1 MLCKPIS
8 NIYTFFLREEVKPK
22 KKQKREAEDKEEKV
36 SKKPK
41 KESKEEEDTAWDLGS
56 NRQVSVRDFKGK
68 LYVDIREM
76 YYDKDANLKPGKKGI
91 IKLYAFH
98 TKFNY
103 LREYVKK
110 GFLCTGICLNM
121 TQWRK
126 LLSVVEDVD
135 KVVKSKC

>member
-1 MLCKPIS
+1 MPKS
-8 NIYTFFLREEVKPK
+8 KEYVSTDDDSSEEEVKPK

-91 IKLYAFH
+91 
-98 TKFNY
+98 
-103 LREYVKK
+103 
-110 GFLCTGICLNM
+110 CLNM

>member
-1 MLCKPIS
+1 MPKS
-8 NIYTFFLREEVKPK
+8 KEYVSTDDDSSEEVKPK

-91 IKLYAFH
+91 
-98 TKFNY
+98 
-103 LREYVKK
+103 
-110 GFLCTGICLNM
+110 CLNM